1 MTTAMGHELAVN
13 QTVMGK
19 GEGAIP
25 VSFDRP
31 LAHFIPPQAFLY
43 QRHTPQPDL
52 GFGPSEMAPGQK
64 TLVFFGLCR

>member
-19 GEGAIP
+19 DEGAMP
-25 VSFDRP
+25 ALSDRSF
-31 LAHFIPPQAFLY
+31 AHFIPPWAFLY

-52 GFGPSEMAPGQK
+52 GFGPSETAPGQK